1 MFRHFLEPN
10 IKCSVSDSSHRL
22 QFAKNDLRFVHCI
35 ILIGRLISSLLLK
48 EKKVYWYTQLKL
60 FMKLIKN
67 ILVVLVPLSLFSG
80 ITFSQTKEE
89 LKKKYENSSIDEE
102 LKKKMAT
109 EYVFPDSLILPPL
122 HYTNSYYVLDSAVNY
137 FHSISIDVIV
147 QDEIPDHYSFY
158 ISPFNISLNNMPLYC
173 GIQSSGG
180 GISVKTGKEEDIK
193 FNGIFSRWFERTKKA
208 LKTKGYYASS
218 DAEGDFI
225 SVRNVV
231 GWHKGSYRITLKK
244 EGYIAGKSIPDTIK
258 PKETYFSWG
267 DYEHSWVT
275 MYVEDLSTKKVVNV
289 GSQLSRKK
297 IQMKGHI
304 TSFLEQYKYF
314 IDFAQRSRDLEG
326 LNVIRYDKLP
336 KVTIVQK
343 NLRINGK
350 LVKLEKVPTYHNRTH
365 NPEQSKVAG
374 EIPIL
379 SKDSYNPT
387 TGELTL
393 ETGVFVKWPEKKM
406 LIKGNAFNSV
416 QN

>member
-1 MFRHFLEPN
+1 
-10 IKCSVSDSSHRL
+10 
-22 QFAKNDLRFVHCI
+22 
-35 ILIGRLISSLLLK
+35 
-48 EKKVYWYTQLKL
+48 
-60 FMKLIKN
+60 MKLIKN
-67 ILVVLVPLSLFSG
+67 ILTVLVPLTLFSG
-80 ITFSQTKEE
+80 TAFSQTKEE

-109 EYVFPDSLILPPL
+109 EYVYPDSLILPPL
-122 HYTNSYYVLDSAVNY
+122 HYTNSYYVLDSAVND
-137 FHSISIDVIV
+137 FHSISIDIIV
-147 QDEIPDHYSFY
+147 KDDIPDHYSFY
-158 ISPFNISLNNMPLYC
+158 ISPFNISLNNILLYC
-173 GIQSSGG
+173 GIQSAGG

-208 LKTKGYYASS
+208 LKTTGYYASS

-225 SVRNVV
+225 SVRNTV

-244 EGYIAGKSIPDTIK
+244 EGYIAGKAVPDTIN

-267 DYEHSWVT
+267 DYEHTWVT

-289 GSQLSRKK
+289 GSLAFPGKK
-297 IQMKGHI
+297 IQMKEHI

-314 IDFAQRSRDLEG
+314 IDFAQRPRDLEG

-336 KVTIVQK
+336 KVTIIQK

-374 EIPIL
+374 EIPVL
-379 SKDSYNPT
+379 SKDSYNAA

-393 ETGVFVKWPEKKM
+393 ETGVFVAWPPKKED
-406 LIKGNAFNSV
+406 SR
-416 QN
+416 